1 MRVRSL
7 EPPSLQASAGKERT
21 SEALEHQTW
30 NRFEDT
36 LRLKHAWN
44 DLALRAGDILCSY
57 DWCEVWWKHFGR
69 GRQLEIH
76 TLHDADR
83 LVAVLP
89 LFRETIRP
97 GGVWL
102 RTVRVVGCD
111 YTVTAVGL
119 AIEPAYAEVFTRM
132 LLDRLDQGGTWDML
146 EMAPLRS
153 YATVVEPMAD
163 TCARDSH
170 VQAAII
176 GRRDGWDT
184 LFHLPGTYEEFQ
196 ASLSSSV
203 RNDTSRRE
211 RRLRE
216 NHQVEVSA
224 VTSPEQVQ
232 PAMDALIQLHQKHW
246 ISRGWPGHFGRLS
259 VQQFHRDL
267 AQRMVQTGQLMLIT
281 LNVDSHAVSAAYG
294 YHFGRRTHNL
304 IVGNSHDEQWQRY
317 GLGKI
322 MYGHLFR
329 YAIAKGSCMLES
341 GRGIFGHKL
350 EMGGQLYGGRSLVVI
365 RRGWSTRL
373 RFWLALQ
380 AAYLIHGLY
389 SRIWLDTIARRLG
402 VLPVEGHFYVRHR
415 MLAQLL
421 RRTHFGLFGGPVLQ
435 EIRCLE
441 PLPPS
446 RHDSPEP
453 NMISPQ
459 VPLEPR

>member
-1 MRVRSL
+1 MSGQFQQT
-7 EPPSLQASAGKERT
+7 QAGQSALTHKVY
-21 SEALEHQTW
+21 SV
-30 NRFEDT
+30 FEDT
-36 LRLKHAWN
+36 LRLKDAWN

-153 YATVVEPMAD
+153 YAAVIEPVAQA
-163 TCARDSH
+163 CARDSH
-170 VQAAII
+170 VQTAII
-176 GRRDGWDT
+176 GRNDGWDT
-184 LFHLPGTYEEFQ
+184 LFDLPGTYEQFM
-196 ASLSSSV
+196 ASLSSGA

-224 VTSPEQVQ
+224 VASPEQVQ
-232 PAMDALIQLHQKHW
+232 PAMDALIQLHQRHW
-246 ISRGWPGHFGRLS
+246 ISRGWPGHFGRSS

-267 AQRMVQTGQLMLIT
+267 AQRLLGTGQLALMT
-281 LNVDSHAVSAAYG
+281 LRVDGHIVAATYG
-294 YHFGRRTHNL
+294 YCFGRRTHNL
-304 IVGNSHDEQWQRY
+304 IVGNRHDRQWQRY

-322 MYGHLFR
+322 MYGYLIRH
-329 YAIAKGSCMLES
+329 AMAQGSSLLED

-350 EMGGQLYGGRSLVVI
+350 DLGGRLYGGRSLVVI

-373 RFWLALQ
+373 RFWLCAAGGISDPRALQ
-380 AAYLIHGLY
+380 PSLARHDRAAVGHAAHGTALLPAS
-389 SRIWLDTIARRLG
+389 SRVGAVVPADAFPALWR
-402 VLPVEGHFYVRHR
+402 P
-415 MLAQLL
+415 
-421 RRTHFGLFGGPVLQ
+421 GPAGD
-435 EIRCLE
+435 
-441 PLPPS
+441 PLPGATAARTPGQAASGDS
-446 RHDSPEP
+446 RAFA
-453 NMISPQ
+453 
-459 VPLEPR
+459 PRPTT